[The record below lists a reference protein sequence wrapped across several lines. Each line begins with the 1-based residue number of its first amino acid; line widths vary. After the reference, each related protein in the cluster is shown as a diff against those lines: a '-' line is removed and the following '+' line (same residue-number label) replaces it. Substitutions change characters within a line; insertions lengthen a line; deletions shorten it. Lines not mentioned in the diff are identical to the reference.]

1 MATRFRLDRPE
12 RQPFGPTADLLQ
24 PSTPTPP
31 IAPPDMSKAGGI
43 SFGSPQATFHTYASD
58 DRPPPP
64 PRPPVTVPPGGTTTV
79 PPTANA
85 TPWMDLA
92 ATSAPAS
99 YNSPPPPANAV
110 TLVANWINANHLVA
124 SQTDPNSLHSITQ
137 MLHQNGVNAQVDY
150 PDANGHTGGIL
161 IDGHP
166 YQLID
171 GNNNWTALQPWPAS
185 APQQNQ
191 PATSFN
197 GSMGAGTDIGAL
209 LDKAIADL
217 VANHGAT
224 PLGQD
229 VGKTLM
235 DIIRSGKAPGISD
248 QLVQNREAEAA
259 GMRGQVAD
267 ARAMLADR
275 GLASEPGNP
284 QGSEADTIS
293 RLTEKLAVPYSQAI
307 GDVSTH
313 AMDLNAQTTIAALQ
327 QATGMSADQANTI
340 LNSVGQGTSRTV
352 ALASIALQA
361 LAGDRDW
368 AKFLANFG
376 LTHDQVMEQLR
387 QGRVDQVLRLA
398 ELFGRD
404 ALTAA
409 GGFNQN

>member
-1 MATRFRLDRPE
+1 MATRFRLDRPNA
-12 RQPFGPTADLLQ
+12 QPFGGSDLLQ
-24 PSTPTPP
+24 TPTPP
-31 IAPPDMSKAGGI
+31 IAPTEQTSFAKPNTGRTSNFGGGMQAL
-43 SFGSPQATFHTYASD
+43 SLDQPRQPSPPIAL
-58 DRPPPP
+58 
-64 PRPPVTVPPGGTTTV
+64 PPGGTTTI

-92 ATSAPAS
+92 ATSAPSSYAS
-99 YNSPPPPANAV
+99 PAPPANAV
-110 TLVANWINANHLVA
+110 TLVANWIQANGLKA
-124 SQTDPNSLHSITQ
+124 NQSDPNSLHSITQ
-137 MLHQNGVNAQVDY
+137 MLHQNGINAQVDY

-171 GNNNWTALQPWPAS
+171 GSNNWTTLQPWPTNDS
-185 APQQNQ
+185 NPQS

-197 GSMGAGTDIGAL
+197 GSMGGGTDIGAL

-224 PLGQD
+224 PMGQD

-248 QLVQNREAEAA
+248 QLVQSREAEAA
-259 GMRGQVAD
+259 GMRGQVND

-313 AMDLNAQTTIAALQ
+313 AMDLNAQATTAALQ
-327 QATGMSADQANTI
+327 QATGMSADQANAI
-340 LNSVGQGTSRTV
+340 LGSVGQGTSRTV

-368 AKFLANFG
+368 SKFLATFG

-387 QGRVDQVLRLA
+387 QGRVDQVLKLA

-404 ALTAA
+404 ALTSA
-409 GGFNQN
+409 GGFLNG